1 MTRTAASVKANKRE
15 RGQNVLFF
23 AAALIPITMLMALM
37 IDIGGAIVTYH
48 KAQIAVDS
56 AAFAA
61 SQGIDLNKFYR
72 TQKIEL
78 DSAVANGLAS
88 QYAELNS
95 RGQLNIVGVYI
106 SKDQIWV
113 VGEMIYHPFFSGFV
127 GVGKININ
135 VMSSSV
141 PEFGIDRIQQ

>member
-1 MTRTAASVKANKRE
+1 VYKRE

-23 AAALIPITMLMALM
+23 AAALIPIMMLMALM
-37 IDIGGAIVTYH
+37 IDIGGAIITYH
-48 KAQIAVDS
+48 KAQIAADS

-61 SQGIDLNKFYR
+61 AQGIDLKKFYS

-78 DSAVANGLAS
+78 DSAVATGLAG

-95 RGQLNIVGVYI
+95 RGQLNIVGVYL
-106 SKDQIWV
+106 SEDQIWV
-113 VGEMIYHPFFSGFV
+113 VGQMIYHPFFSGFV
-127 GVGKININ
+127 GVGKIQIT

-141 PEFGIDRIQQ
+141 PEFGIDKIQQ